1 MIFVVFAKVLSVFTK
16 QNRIIFLALLVFIE
30 FGYLEDLVIVRIPKN
45 TFLSDSFFIKQN
57 PYSK

>member
-45 TFLSDSFFIKQN
+45 TFLSDSFL
-57 PYSK
+57 